1 MGWNG
6 TLTADSAE
14 GSEITH
20 APSGVTTGKYEIVLF
35 TAPKGGIY
43 RFTLIGSGGDTYGIS
58 DGSRSPGGKGGRTV
72 GYRLMKTG
80 ETVYVGAGGPRCAAF
95 AASRTAGTLDGIG
108 RASMLMMAG
117 GGGEGG
123 ANYGQP
129 YGMKSSAGG
138 DGGGATGGT
147 AKYGGTGTPGTG
159 GGQSGA
165 TGNMT
170 GNAGEYGNED
180 DTSFWGGAGGD
191 GYYGGKNGTG
201 SSGGGGGSG
210 YLGTAQVTVN
220 GVTYTGSTTQGGG
233 AASDVNGSARVAF
246 IAPDTIPVVFGGTRL
261 TALYLNGVKATSL
274 IVDGVK
280 LYMRRWR
287 RKMCL
292 A

>member
-1 MGWNG
+1 MSWNG

-20 APSGVTTGKYEIVLF
+20 APSGVSSGQYEIVPF
-35 TAPKGGIY
+35 TAPKGGVY
-43 RFTLIGSGGDTYGIS
+43 RFTLLGSGGNTHGTE
-58 DGSRSPGGKGGRTV
+58 GSRSPGGTGGNTI
-72 GYRLMKTG
+72 GYRLMQAG
-80 ETVYVGAGGPRCAAF
+80 ETIYIGAGGPRCAAF
-95 AASRTAGTLDGIG
+95 VSQAAGASLEGIG
-108 RASMLMMAG
+108 RANMLLMAG

-123 ANYGQP
+123 GT
-129 YGMKSSAGG
+129 
-138 DGGGATGGT
+138 TGGT
-147 AKYGGTGTPGTG
+147 AKSGGNGTPGTG
-159 GGQSGA
+159 GGQSG
-165 TGNMT
+165 TVGNMA
-170 GNAGEYGNED
+170 GNGGVYNNED

-210 YLGTAQVTVN
+210 YPGTEQVTVN

-233 AASDVNGSARVAF
+233 ASSDANGSARVAF
-246 IAPDTIPVVFGGTRL
+246 IAPDTIPVVFDGTRL
-261 TALYLNGVKATSL
+261 TALYLNGVKVTSL

-280 LYMRRWR
+280 LYMRKWR